1 MIEKFYKKVI
11 QGIINQINP
20 LDLFTE
26 NIQKI
31 RISVKEFFIELE
43 KWTLIIKNFGDI
55 IRSEFDKNNLVVYDE
70 IMEVVNLFY

>member
-11 QGIINQINP
+11 QGIINQINQ

-31 RISVKEFFIELE
+31 RISIKEFFIELE

-70 IMEVVNLFY
+70 IMEVVNSFY